1 MFNWFKKFMP
11 NYSVI
16 SEPLTKL
23 LRKNV
28 TFVWSYDLLLNS
40 EVLAFPR
47 FDLTFYLAVDSSA
60 QGIGYVLYQQ
70 HAENLR
76 EKMCV
81 IKFGWKSLTHWQKSY
96 GPTKLELLGV
106 VTSIVDNSGY
116 LRGNKF
122 IVECDHQALRPL
134 FQNKFKGAI
143 YDRWLAVLQQY
154 NFEIKYKPAAQM
166 QVADALSRCQNNTS
180 FSKRSELTDSPDE
193 NDPYFPY
200 MQENVGNITFAN
212 DGKV

>member
-1 MFNWFKKFMP
+1 MVVRGGTIIKK
-11 NYSVI
+11 
-16 SEPLTKL
+16 KL
-23 LRKNV
+23 N
-28 TFVWSYDLLLNS
+28 SLLLNS

-47 FDLTFYLAVDSSA
+47 CDLAYYLAVDSSA
-60 QGIGYVLYQQ
+60 QGIGYGVYQK
-70 HAENLR
+70 HAEK
-76 EKMCV
+76 KMRV
-81 IKFGWKSLTHWQKSY
+81 IKFGSKSLTHWQKSY
-96 GPTKLELLGV
+96 GPTKLDFLGV

-143 YDRWLAVLQQY
+143 YDRWLTVLQQY
-154 NFEIKYKPAAQM
+154 NFEINYKPAAQM